1 MSFIPG
7 PATVSDAAA
16 KLQSLLDAAL
26 AQPGVNAASIAP
38 FLPAMQAYVASGQAT
53 PGFTNMVRY
62 LRSVR

>member
-26 AQPGVNAASIAP
+26 AQPGVNDQPRDHHPLYYVDEVLGTIIDFPIA
-38 FLPAMQAYVASGQAT
+38 
-53 PGFTNMVRY
+53 
-62 LRSVR
+62 SVRKAA